1 MWELIKLLMEGNR
14 LVILLGLNGVGKSC
28 LTRNVMHYVT
38 ERKVF
43 TGGVV
48 LIQIGNL
55 NSIQSVLKKL

>member
-14 LVILLGLNGVGKSC
+14 LVILLGLDGVGKSC
-28 LTRNVMHYVT
+28 LTRNAMHYMT

-55 NSIQSVLKKL
+55 NSI